1 MKFRTKLY
9 GGLGLILTF
18 NIIFLVILIKLVNQ
32 QTVSMNSVVSD
43 LDQRKLMAFTIKFQV
58 SNMGRELSEIAS
70 IPPENILPQVANEW
84 EESRLNLRSSV
95 ETLRKLDNRKETQK
109 LLSKFDTIYKTYEDV
124 GNQIIILQKT
134 NRNPNFDT
142 LIWGDIKHDRA
153 RLDQITNLLY
163 TLQEQEMKDQ
173 LLRTRQT
180 YSVEL
185 HMIYVVISIGFLI
198 GLLLAIWIIR
208 GLTRNLQ
215 RVTSVMG
222 NVAHQQGSEFPRIG
236 VTTKDEIGKISIAYN
251 RMAQSLEEK
260 AIQEKALIEKAE
272 EHSWLKSKVAQITS
286 MYTAVEDFT
295 ALSRLLIQHITP
307 MVDAHYGVFYIKE
320 EKNGESQLV
329 SRASYAFNHD
339 PLAARS
345 FQFGEGLVGQCA
357 AEKKPIMISDVPDN
371 YVKIA
376 SGTGEASPKNILI
389 LPAEFEGEVW
399 AVLEV
404 ASFKPFNV
412 VQQALLHEVMAHIG
426 ITINSIGNRMQVKKL
441 LQDSQA
447 LTEELQSQSEE
458 LQQQQEELR
467 IINEELEVQ
476 YQNSEHKKE
485 ELEKFSIALEEKAQ
499 ELAQTS
505 QYKSEFLANMS
516 HELRTPLNSLL
527 ILAQML
533 IEKKNENLTEKQ
545 LEYIQTIYSSG
556 LDLLHLINEILDLAK
571 VESGKIEVVQGE
583 VPFEKITTFAERYF
597 SPLARQKSLEFELIV
612 EDDLPALI
620 YTDEHRLNQILRNL
634 LSNAFKFTEKG
645 TVSFVI
651 KKVDPSELMQHN
663 LTDQTEPLISFTIS
677 DTGIGISKDKQELV
691 FNAFIQADGTISR
704 KYGGTGL
711 GLSISRE
718 FAHLL
723 GGFIELKSEEGVGSS
738 FTLYLPMNHFNRSES
753 KSLSLLETAATL
765 QEEETYPILKAEYL
779 PHEDGIQE
787 EAAREY
793 SLMNGKKILIV
804 DDDMR
809 NIYALS
815 SALEDYEID
824 VLFAENG
831 REGIEVLQENPDIDL
846 ILMDIMM
853 PEMDGFEAMRT
864 IRTNPE
870 CRDLPIIALTA
881 KAMKH
886 NREEC
891 IEAGASD
898 YISKPFDLDQLYSLI
913 QVWLYR

>member
-9 GGLGLILTF
+9 GGLVLILLC
-18 NIIFLVILIKLVNQ
+18 NIIFLFILFKMINQ
-32 QTVSMNSVVSD
+32 QTVTMTSLVSE
-43 LDQRKLMAFTIKFQV
+43 LDERKLMASTIEFEV
-58 SNMGRELSEIAS
+58 GNMGRELSEIAS
-70 IPPENILPQVANEW
+70 IPPDPVLSQVMNEW
-84 EESRLNLRSSV
+84 EQSRVNMRSSI
-95 ETLRKLDNRKETQK
+95 EKLGKMDNRKETQA
-109 LLSKFDTIYKTYEDV
+109 LISKFNTLFKTYEEV

-134 NRNPNFDT
+134 DRNADFDK
-142 LIWGDIKHDRA
+142 LIWGDIKRDRA
-153 RLDQITNLLY
+153 RLYQITDLLY

-173 LLRTRQT
+173 LLRTRQA
-180 YSVEL
+180 YNLEL
-185 HMIYVVISIGFLI
+185 RMIYIVVAIGFLI
-198 GLLLAIWIIR
+198 GLFVAIWIIR
-208 GLTRNLQ
+208 GLTKNLQ
-215 RVTSVMG
+215 RVSSVMSD
-222 NVAHQQGSEFPRIG
+222 VALYHGTEFPRIG
-236 VTTKDEIGKISIAYN
+236 VTTKDEIGKISSAYN
-251 RMAQSLEEK
+251 RMAQALEEK
-260 AIQEKALIEKAE
+260 AVQEKALIEKAE
-272 EHSWLKSKVAQITS
+272 EHSWLKSKVAQMTS
-286 MYTAVEDFT
+286 MYTAVEDFK
-295 ALSRLLIQHITP
+295 ALSRLFIQNITP

-320 EKNGESQLV
+320 CNNGDQRLV
-329 SRASYAFNHD
+329 NMASYAFKHD
-339 PLAARS
+339 PVTSRS
-345 FQFGEGLVGQCA
+345 FHLGEGLVGQVA
-357 AEKKPIMISDVPDN
+357 AEKKPMMLSEVPDN

-376 SGTGEASPKNILI
+376 SGIGEAAPKHLMI
-389 LPAEFEGEVW
+389 LPAEFEGEVL

-404 ASFKPFNV
+404 ASFKPFDA
-412 VQQALLHEVMAHIG
+412 VQQALLQEVMAHIG
-426 ITINSIGNRMQVKKL
+426 ITINSIGNRMQVKTL

-447 LTEELQSQSEE
+447 LTEELQAQSEE

-467 IINEELEVQ
+467 IMNEELEVQ

-485 ELEKFSIALEEKAQ
+485 ELEKFSNALEEKAQ
-499 ELAQTS
+499 ELALTS

-556 LDLLHLINEILDLAK
+556 NDLLHLINEILDLAK
-571 VESGKIEVVQGE
+571 VEAGKMEVIYGE
-583 VPFEKITTFAERYF
+583 VALEKITTFAERYF
-597 SPLARQKSLEFELIV
+597 SPLARQKNLEFSIFLD
-612 EDDLPALI
+612 DDLPESI

-645 TVSFVI
+645 CISFLI
-651 KKVDPSELMQHN
+651 KKVGPNELDKHIFAGQN
-663 LTDQTEPLISFTIS
+663 EPMISFTIA
-677 DTGIGISKDKQELV
+677 DTGIGISKDKQQLI
-691 FNAFIQADGTISR
+691 FNAFMQADGTTSR

-723 GGFIELKSEEGVGSS
+723 GGCIDLRSEEGAGSS
-738 FTLYLPMNHFNRSES
+738 FTLYLPIHHLNENENQIPY
-753 KSLSLLETAATL
+753 LLETAAAL
-765 QEEETYPILKAEYL
+765 QEEESHSFTGSEFQSDGHVID
-779 PHEDGIQE
+779 EDPL
-787 EAAREY
+787 EY

-815 SALEDYEID
+815 SALEEYEIE

-831 REGIEVLQENPDIDL
+831 REGIDVLQENPDIDL

-853 PEMDGFEAMRT
+853 PEMDGFEAMRN
-864 IRTNPE
+864 IRTKPE
-870 CRDLPIIALTA
+870 FRELPIIALTA

-891 IEAGASD
+891 IQAGASD
-898 YISKPFDLDQLYSLI
+898 YISKPIDLDQLYSLI